1 MSKMFIPVLKEASR
15 WGPGG
20 PYIIKPYQLAKE
32 IAKHLDTDNATKD
45 EVDFFADRL
54 LDKIESALMYYQLI
68 VADEFEGRD
77 ISQKRTIYEG
87 LYANLWSFY
96 KSRAQ
101 NYLNKMS
108 YIKIEKI
115 SDVGENKWQVLAD
128 EIKSGKLIIYP
139 TDTVYGLGA
148 IISNEQSI
156 NNVYQAKSRSFSSP
170 LIALLSSVDKVDEVA
185 KVTEKEREL
194 LQKLGEA
201 FWPGALT
208 VILKARE
215 HIPSIMISGGDT
227 IGVRIPNLDLSI
239 KIIELAGGV
248 LATTSANISGEATPK
263 SYDELSD
270 EIKNNVDILVDGGE
284 CKLGEA
290 STIIDLT
297 KDVPKILRKGAID
310 IDEIRKII
318 GKVE

>member
-1 MSKMFIPVLKEASR
+1 
-15 WGPGG
+15 
-20 PYIIKPYQLAKE
+20 
-32 IAKHLDTDNATKD
+32 
-45 EVDFFADRL
+45 
-54 LDKIESALMYYQLI
+54 
-68 VADEFEGRD
+68 
-77 ISQKRTIYEG
+77 
-87 LYANLWSFY
+87 
-96 KSRAQ
+96 
-101 NYLNKMS
+101 MS
-108 YIKIEKI
+108 YIKIDKI

-170 LIALLSSVDKVDEVA
+170 LIALVSSVDKVDEVA

-194 LQKLGEA
+194 LKKLGEV

-263 SYDELSD
+263 SYSELSG

>member
-1 MSKMFIPVLKEASR
+1 
-15 WGPGG
+15 
-20 PYIIKPYQLAKE
+20 
-32 IAKHLDTDNATKD
+32 
-45 EVDFFADRL
+45 
-54 LDKIESALMYYQLI
+54 
-68 VADEFEGRD
+68 
-77 ISQKRTIYEG
+77 
-87 LYANLWSFY
+87 
-96 KSRAQ
+96 
-101 NYLNKMS
+101 MS

-148 IISNEQSI
+148 IITNEQSI
-156 NNVYQAKSRSFSSP
+156 NNVYLAKSRSFTSP

-194 LQKLGEA
+194 LQKLGEV

-248 LATTSANISGEATPK
+248 LATTSANISGEATPR